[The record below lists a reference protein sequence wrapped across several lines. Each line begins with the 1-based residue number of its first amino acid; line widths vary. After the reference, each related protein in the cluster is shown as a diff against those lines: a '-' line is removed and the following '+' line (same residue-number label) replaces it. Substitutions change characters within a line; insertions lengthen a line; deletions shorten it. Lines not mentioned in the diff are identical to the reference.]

1 MTDGRGAE
9 QADGAGGRS
18 PVAVAII
25 CKDAARTIERTLAAV
40 TGWADEVVALDSG
53 STDGTLALL
62 DRYGARVI
70 PVEWKGFVRT
80 RQESIDACGR
90 DWVLCLDADESP
102 DEAMKRSIDAFVRGA
117 AGDMAGATLNRKIW
131 YRGRPLNYAWQPERR
146 LRLIHRER
154 ARSGGLDPHAELVA
168 DSGMRVGAVE
178 GTLRHDGF
186 ETFADQ
192 LAKDLGYARTMARSL
207 NARGER
213 GAVGRIVTSP
223 IGAFAKQM
231 VLKQAWR
238 DGWPGWCAAASTAAA
253 TLAKHIMLVELG
265 HRSAAEERANTGLAE
280 GSSDPRTGS

>member
-1 MTDGRGAE
+1 M
-9 QADGAGGRS
+9 
-18 PVAVAII
+18 AII
-25 CKDAARTIERTLAAV
+25 CKDAARTIERTLVAV

-53 STDGTLALL
+53 STDGTLDLL

-80 RQESIDACGR
+80 RQESIDACTH

-102 DEAMKRSIDAFVRGA
+102 DEAMRRSIDDFVRQTA
-117 AGDMAGATLNRKIW
+117 ADAGVAGAMLNRKIW
-131 YRGRPLNYAWQPERR
+131 YRGRPLDHAWQPERR
-146 LRLIHRER
+146 LRLIHRGR

-168 DSGMRVGAVE
+168 DAGMRVGAVA

-207 NARGER
+207 HARGQK
-213 GAVGRIVTSP
+213 GKCSRIVTSP
-223 IGAFAKQM
+223 LGAFFKQM

-265 HRSAAEERANTGLAE
+265 NSAPPGDEANTGLAG
-280 GSSDPRTGS
+280 GSNASKAGS